1 MNLCVFL
8 SRNIWLFAIG
18 AALALASAPAD
29 APKPLDIRLFHSL
42 RRLSPPV
49 VSPDQ
54 TRALYTISYY
64 EPDTN
69 KHASYLALLDIATAR
84 STQLTPAVDG
94 MHVSNPLWL
103 SESKAGYLSKGALYQ
118 HDLAPLTK
126 GALVFNASTGI
137 DSALYRR
144 ASKKLFFT
152 ADVYPDGQLDK
163 VEQRARVEKERTD
176 SGMVFDNLWARHWN
190 SWMTPLKSNLF
201 AIEFDPESSVQKGI
215 HTGGSAVNVM
225 RNLTEFKDPLLRWD
239 IERYTVSEDGKYTAF
254 VVRKPTLTMA
264 WSTDVDLY
272 LVPSDASADPILL
285 TSAVKGIAGSPAFS
299 VDGSSLAWLQM
310 ETPGYESDIRRI
322 YILNMATGTISSVA
336 RDWTLS
342 PHSVVWSSDG
352 KRLFALASD
361 RGDNKVFSID
371 VETGLRSEVTGY
383 GYVASI
389 ARLGDDKLIA
399 VYSNTTESGNIRVVD
414 IADAKAPMRR
424 LTDVNIDKLQNVYLG
439 QAEDFWF
446 SGALNESVHG
456 WLVRPFNFDPSRK
469 YPLALLIHG
478 GPQQGNAHVFSQG
491 QWNPNMYASAGFV
504 AVQINFHGSSGYGQ
518 NFTDSITEQW
528 GGYPYEDLMK
538 GVDHVLATYG
548 FVDAARM
555 VALGASYGGY
565 MVNWLNGNTNRFSAF
580 VSHDGQF
587 NVVSGYYATDELWF
601 VEHDVGGVPFTKHGR
616 EKYEKYNPE
625 RLAAQFKTPTLF
637 VHGAN
642 DFRLTIEQSIAPWTL
657 LRRKGV
663 PSRFL
668 YFDDEDHWVS
678 KPGNSMRW
686 YSEVLKWITQ
696 WTTPSNSTANAL

>member
-1 MNLCVFL
+1 MNPSVFIL
-8 SRNIWLFAIG
+8 RKIWLFAIG

-29 APKPLDIRLFHSL
+29 ALKPLDNKLFHSL

-54 TRALYTISYY
+54 TRALYTVSYY
-64 EPDTN
+64 EPNTN
-69 KHASYLALLDIATAR
+69 KHVSYLALLDIATAR

-118 HDLAPLTK
+118 HSLAPLTE
-126 GALVFNASTGI
+126 GVLVFNASTGI
-137 DSALYRR
+137 DSVVYRR

-152 ADVYPDGQLDK
+152 ADVYSDGQLDK
-163 VEQRARVEKERTD
+163 VEQRARVEKERTN
-176 SGMVFDNLWARHWN
+176 SGMAFDNLWARHWN
-190 SWMTPLKSNLF
+190 RWMTPLKSNLF
-201 AIEFDPESSVQKGI
+201 AAAFDPESSAQAGM
-215 HTGGSAVNVM
+215 HAGGGAVNVM
-225 RNLTEFKDPLLRWD
+225 RNLPGFKDPLLRWD
-239 IERYTVSEDGKYTAF
+239 IERYTVSEDGKYAAF
-254 VVRKPTLTMA
+254 VVRKPALTMA

-272 LVPSDASADPILL
+272 LVPSDASTAPTLL
-285 TSAVKGIAGSPAFS
+285 TSDVKGIAGGPAFS

-342 PHSVVWSSDG
+342 PHSVVWSADG
-352 KRLFALASD
+352 KRLFALAAD

-371 VETGLRSEVTGY
+371 VETGQRSEITGY

-389 ARLGDDKLIA
+389 ARLGADKLIG
-399 VYSNTTESGNIRVVD
+399 VYSNTTESGNIRAID
-414 IADAKAPMRR
+414 IAHAKAPMRR
-424 LTDVNIDKLQNVYLG
+424 LTDVNGDKLQNVYLG

-446 SGALNESVHG
+446 TGALNEPVHG
-456 WLVRPFNFDPSRK
+456 WLVRPYNFDPSRK

-504 AVQINFHGSSGYGQ
+504 VVQINFHGSSGYGQ

-565 MVNWLNGNTNRFSAF
+565 M
-580 VSHDGQF
+580 
-587 NVVSGYYATDELWF
+587 
-601 VEHDVGGVPFTKHGR
+601 
-616 EKYEKYNPE
+616 
-625 RLAAQFKTPTLF
+625 
-637 VHGAN
+637 
-642 DFRLTIEQSIAPWTL
+642 
-657 LRRKGV
+657 
-663 PSRFL
+663 
-668 YFDDEDHWVS
+668 
-678 KPGNSMRW
+678 
-686 YSEVLKWITQ
+686 
-696 WTTPSNSTANAL
+696 